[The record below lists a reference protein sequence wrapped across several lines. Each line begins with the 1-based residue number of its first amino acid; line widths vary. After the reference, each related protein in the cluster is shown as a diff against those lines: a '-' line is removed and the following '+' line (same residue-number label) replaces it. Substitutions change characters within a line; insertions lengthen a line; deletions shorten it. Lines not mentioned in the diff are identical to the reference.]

1 MGCKGICSNH
11 EVKSPYL
18 IHSGRYEL
26 GQKRCSVCEVYLI
39 WDKRFCP
46 CCGTALRAKPRSS
59 RGRNKMAQN
68 LVVKKISS
76 QKIIS
81 VPIIRD

>member
-26 GQKRCSVCEVYLI
+26 GQKRCSVFCVLFCFALVFSSLNFFKLNLI
-39 WDKRFCP
+39 KVVCVSIVSNSYDNNCNKTKKFV
-46 CCGTALRAKPRSS
+46 LLQFSS
-59 RGRNKMAQN
+59 
-68 LVVKKISS
+68 
-76 QKIIS
+76 
-81 VPIIRD
+81 DT